1 MSRSLVDEY
10 EKGAD
15 KLALAIR
22 GLEREDM
29 LFRPPADAIK
39 SNPKLGQWSIH
50 EVAIHVADAEM
61 AFADRMKRIIAEDD
75 PKLLGWSEQRFIER
89 LFYTDQSAEDAGL
102 LVEIIRRQMTRILRK
117 LSDADFA
124 KTGTHSERGQQTL
137 SDIVQG
143 AINHVDNHVKF
154 IHEKRKW
161 MGKEMW

>member
-75 PKLLGWSEQRFIER
+75 PKLLGWSEQRYR
-89 LFYTDQSAEDAGL
+89 S
-102 LVEIIRRQMTRILRK
+102 LVEAGVLQEIP
-117 LSDADFA
+117 
-124 KTGTHSERGQQTL
+124 GT
-137 SDIVQG
+137 
-143 AINHVDNHVKF
+143 
-154 IHEKRKW
+154 
-161 MGKEMW
+161 